1 MDSIVS
7 TPAFGP
13 ELRYLQIEQGV
24 HTSLESMIWKVMQEL
39 STGRG
44 KAYPL
49 MADALHWRGAGR
61 KIHRSIG
68 LPAEALPRGNQLG
81 KDARQPSQRP
91 PLLEFRPPYSGR
103 PVPVGVERNLPPPC
117 MPPTG
122 RGTAQSHAPMPWLTS
137 RFATRASA
145 ASSGAVQFA
154 IDS

>member
-91 PLLEFRPPYSGR
+91 PLLEFRPPYSGHGFFIRPFGQNRRR
-103 PVPVGVERNLPPPC
+103 PVPANRSGL
-117 MPPTG
+117 TG
-122 RGTAQSHAPMPWLTS
+122 YR
-137 RFATRASA
+137 
-145 ASSGAVQFA
+145 
-154 IDS
+154 